1 MTPSRMTDFDTRAGM
16 RPGRVTRR
24 EEAADALIVQMN
36 SQPGPAREIIRH
48 EARIGLIPTTLREM
62 RD

>member
-36 SQPGPAREIIRH
+36 SRTGAAR
-48 EARIGLIPTTLREM
+48 
-62 RD
+62 

>member
-36 SQPGPAREIIRH
+36 SQPGALIRH
-48 EARIGLIPTTLREM
+48 EPRIGLPPTTLREM